1 MVLPIFIS
9 MFLLVLNI
17 YNNNLDIS
25 SVYINKLTL
34 IMKIIS
40 DIKHNY
46 DGTHKKK
53 LQFVLSTSLRH
64 KR

>member
-9 MFLLVLNI
+9 MFLLVLYI
-17 YNNNLDIS
+17 YNSNLDIS
-25 SVYINKLTL
+25 SVYIN
-34 IMKIIS
+34 KIIS

-46 DGTHKKK
+46 DGTHQKK

-64 KR
+64 KRSFLSRP